1 MRGMLAILLAVAFS
15 APPQQSTPSYLPVNA
30 EVVKKSL
37 VFLTYEHEDF
47 EVVGT
52 GFLIAIPVIGDPA
65 HPHVAI
71 VTSRHFIDPQWAG
84 CSWLNPSALTVR
96 IGVWQDSFTL
106 EWSGQKTWLAHTDD
120 KVDVAIIPFDGRLGK
135 IINKNV
141 KALSVSDFSTK
152 EEIEQFH
159 LGIGTN
165 IVSAILIPDL
175 FDMNRNY
182 PAFTFGKVSSVS
194 GDTGKLRCG
203 AGPLK
208 DRLSWIIAGKY
219 VPGNSGSPVFLMP
232 LEFALGTGL
241 PFNSPRNMILGL
253 VSGNVEGA
261 DLAEMVPIEY
271 VFQVIAKYYP
281 DANLYREG
289 NRGKPQSK
297 DGVSTQ
303 EPKAH

>member
-1 MRGMLAILLAVAFS
+1 MLAILLAVAL
-15 APPQQSTPSYLPVNA
+15 STPAQQTTSPSLPVDA

-37 VFLTYEHEDF
+37 VFLTYEHDDF

-84 CSWLNPSALTVR
+84 CSWPNPSALTVR
-96 IGVWQDSFTL
+96 IGIWQDSFTL
-106 EWSGQKTWLAHTDD
+106 EWSGQRTWLAHTDD
-120 KVDVAIIPFDGRLGK
+120 KVDVAIIPFDGRLGR
-135 IINKNV
+135 IINKDV
-141 KALSVSDFSTK
+141 KTLPLSDFSTT
-152 EEIEQFH
+152 EEIEKFH

-165 IVSAILIPDL
+165 IVSAILVPDL

-182 PAFTFGKVSSVS
+182 PAFVSGKVSNVS
-194 GDTGKLRCG
+194 GETGKLRCG
-203 AGPLK
+203 TGPLK
-208 DRLSWIIAGKY
+208 DRLSWIIAGKF

-232 LEFALGTGL
+232 LEFALGPAL
-241 PFNSPRNMILGL
+241 PFNSRRNMILGL

-281 DANLYREG
+281 DANLRREG
-289 NRGKPQSK
+289 NKDKPQSK
-297 DGVSTQ
+297 GGVSAT
-303 EPKAH
+303 EHKAH